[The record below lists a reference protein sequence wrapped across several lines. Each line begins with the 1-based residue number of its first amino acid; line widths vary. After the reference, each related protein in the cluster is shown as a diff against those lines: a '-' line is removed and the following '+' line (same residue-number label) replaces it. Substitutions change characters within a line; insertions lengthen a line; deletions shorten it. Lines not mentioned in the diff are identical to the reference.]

1 MAASVAQ
8 RDDFGA
14 APYEKHE
21 YIGAVTL
28 VHFSNDGSLLYV
40 GVGSTLYLYDTTSG
54 DLVAQHDILT
64 RGILHGGD
72 FVSLVAS
79 SKDALRNVGVFFG
92 QKRVACFRELPQTA
106 HEAAAQQ
113 ELRRVGKKHT
123 KVFGDWVF
131 DAQILSHETHQSG
144 AFPLL
149 AVGFAHNFIQIWDAE
164 QDHVLRAV
172 QCAERCILYSL
183 AFHGRRLDDL
193 VVASGTVFQQIL
205 LWKPITLQ
213 TSIESEDAAVVPAQC
228 LHSHDGVLF
237 KLEWSS
243 DASMLASVSDD
254 RTVQLW
260 SNRDLNEFP
269 DKADSATAASGFL
282 QTTESTLAFMSKLQS
297 TAAEDDASSNVV
309 LSKEFR
315 SVFRS
320 WGHSA
325 RLWDVKFCAFGLAT
339 TSEDAVCKIWDFAG
353 NCVASLQGHMG
364 KHVWR
369 VAVHPSQSIVATGG
383 TDGAVKLWQLRD
395 QVKCTS
401 SITHAFCQS
410 IPLYTDD
417 NKHLYLSEKKSKNT
431 LSIRDIVVNSDR
443 GDVGFVATELG
454 QIFQIDLKANTS
466 TLFYTFGLGSSSGAD
481 DGSQQEETGNEK
493 KKQPRAANLSAFSMD
508 ASNTML
514 LGGDATGVA
523 SIVDIATATLKC
535 SWKAHETRIM
545 KLWWRSRDMKSDNGS
560 LFTSGADGTLREWR
574 AVGGDAALRMEL
586 VVSYKCP
593 GKCAASSLLVV
604 DRSVSRNVVCGD
616 GRGNVFAFIRSLDR
630 ECDSEEVIAPS
641 HVLKGAHGREQVTSL
656 LFHDRVLL
664 SGGHDGYICSYLSE
678 FDADGALKLTHIGR
692 DSIKG
697 MATIKDL
704 WWNDN
709 DELLVL
715 GFYAS
720 QAILHNFTA
729 QYRLFSIEC
738 GGWRRPHAL
747 VTKHTPG
754 SASLPMHTFLFTP
767 PAVSKKADIEL
778 KVHSA
783 IITGAEYEKEQGP
796 LPTIGNQSSLH
807 HLYHGK
813 MTSAAVM
820 IGNRLVTAAED
831 NSLKLHIQ
839 RASINQKKTRW
850 VCVSSSVAHTTTVRA
865 LSAFRLSSAS
875 AHILLSGGGKQTINV
890 WRVRDGLDVLELVCS
905 FEKDELLQDHRILG
919 IETFALPGGDN
930 NDRYRLVTACNSE
943 GVIQLLMLDLELAR
957 LTELGECSSSK
968 KPILSCASFQ
978 RGDDAAILAVGS
990 TDGMVNLWNFAKFLR
1005 SFSSPQEFAAG
1016 TLLKELMPSV
1026 SYMGHDFGANCVTIV
1041 GGLDNKSFTV
1051 LSGGDDQNVRLHEL
1065 TLDTLETLNDV
1076 RAVNA
1081 SGSAIKAIYSDGR
1094 VVFIAGYD
1102 QRVSKWRIVVD
1113 AVTGCKTL
1121 EWQCAAFSEC
1131 ADIAD
1136 VAVLEDDEEAHTVVV
1151 VGQGLQTIRFRQ

>member
-1 MAASVAQ
+1 MAASIAQ
-8 RDDFGA
+8 RDGFGA

-54 DLVAQHDILT
+54 DLIAQHDILT

-72 FVSLVAS
+72 FVPLVAN

-92 QKRVACFRELPQTA
+92 QKRVACFHDLPQTVQ
-106 HEAAAQQ
+106 EAATQQ
-113 ELRRVGKKHT
+113 ELQCTGKKHT

-131 DAQILSHETHQSG
+131 DVQILSRETHEGG

-149 AVGFAHNFIQIWDAE
+149 AVGLAHNFIQIWNAE
-164 QDHVLRAV
+164 PDHVLRTV

-205 LWKPITLQ
+205 LWKPVA
-213 TSIESEDAAVVPAQC
+213 SEASTENAVVVPAQR

-260 SNRDLNEFP
+260 SNRDLIEFP
-269 DKADSATAASGFL
+269 DKADSATAASGCL
-282 QTTESTLAFMSKLQS
+282 QTTESTLALMSKLQS
-297 TAAEDDASSNVV
+297 TAAEDGALSKAV

-320 WGHSA
+320 WGHLA

-339 TSEDAVCKIWDFAG
+339 TSEDAICKIWDFAG
-353 NCVASLQGHMG
+353 NCIASLQGHMG

-401 SITHAFCQS
+401 PITHAFCKS
-410 IPLYTDD
+410 IPLYTDE
-417 NKHLYLSEKKSKNT
+417 NKHLFVSEKKSKNT
-431 LSIRDIVVNSDR
+431 LSVRDIVVNSDR

-466 TLFYTFGLGSSSGAD
+466 TLFYAFGLSS
-481 DGSQQEETGNEK
+481 TGNEDQEEETEGEK
-493 KKQPRAANLSAFSMD
+493 KKHPRAANLSAFTMD
-508 ASNTML
+508 TSNKML
-514 LGGDATGVA
+514 LGGDATGAV

-545 KLWWRSRDMKSDNGS
+545 KLWWGSLDANGS
-560 LFTSGADGTLREWR
+560 LFTSGADGTLREWQ
-574 AVGGDAALRMEL
+574 AVDENSALRMEL
-586 VVSYKCP
+586 VASYKCP

-604 DRSVSRNVVCGD
+604 DRGVSRNVVCGD
-616 GRGNVFAFIRSLDR
+616 GRGNVFAFVRSLDR
-630 ECDSEEVIAPS
+630 DCEEVIAPS

-656 LFHDRVLL
+656 LFDDRVLL
-664 SGGHDGYICSYLSE
+664 TGGHDGYICSYLSE
-678 FDADGALKLTHIGR
+678 FDAEGALKLTHIGR

-697 MATIKDL
+697 IATIKDL

-709 DELLVL
+709 RELFVL

-720 QAILHNFTA
+720 QAILHNFTT

-747 VTKHTPG
+747 VTKHAPG
-754 SASLPMHTFLFTP
+754 SVSLPVHTFLFTP
-767 PAVSKKADIEL
+767 PTVAKKADVEL
-778 KVHSA
+778 KVHST
-783 IITGAEYEKEQGP
+783 IISDAEPEADEASV
-796 LPTIGNQSSLH
+796 PTIGNQSSLH

-820 IGNRLVTAAED
+820 IGDRLVTAAED

-839 RASINQKKTRW
+839 RASVDRKKTRW
-850 VCVSSSVAHTTTVRA
+850 VCVSSNVAHTTTVRA
-865 LSAFRLSSAS
+865 LSAFRLSSAN
-875 AHILLSGGGKQTINV
+875 AHILLSGGGKQRINV

-919 IETFALPGGDN
+919 IETFALPGGNN

-943 GVIQLLMLDLELAR
+943 GVIQLLLLDLDLAK
-957 LTELGECSSSK
+957 LTELGECTSSK

-978 RGDDAAILAVGS
+978 HGDETAILAVGS
-990 TDGMVNLWNFAKFLR
+990 TDGMVNLWNFGSFLR
-1005 SFSSPQEFAAG
+1005 DLASSTLVANLASFAREITVG
-1016 TLLKELMPSV
+1016 TLLKELTPST

-1041 GGLDNKSFTV
+1041 GNQGNKSFTV
-1051 LSGGDDQNVRLHEL
+1051 LSGGDDQNVRLREL

-1102 QRVSKWRIVVD
+1102 QR
-1113 AVTGCKTL
+1113 TL
-1121 EWQCAAFSEC
+1121 LS
-1131 ADIAD
+1131 
-1136 VAVLEDDEEAHTVVV
+1136 
-1151 VGQGLQTIRFRQ
+1151 